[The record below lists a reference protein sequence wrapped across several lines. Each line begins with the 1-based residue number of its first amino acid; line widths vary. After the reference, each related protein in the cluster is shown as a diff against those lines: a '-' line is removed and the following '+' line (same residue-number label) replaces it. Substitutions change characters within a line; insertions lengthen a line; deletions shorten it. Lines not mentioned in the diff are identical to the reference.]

1 MRRPRQTGSGL
12 VEIMVAITIGLLLL
26 SVLVMIFT
34 STKLAQSNQSG
45 LTQLQDNQRTAM
57 TLINTIVE
65 SAGYYPSPQTQAA
78 TDALPASGV
87 FAAGQSITG
96 TSGTGGAS
104 DTLTIR
110 FATAPGDG
118 ILNCNGTS
126 NTGSN
131 NTIYI
136 NQFAINSNNQLTCAL
151 NGGTAQPLVDGVSNM
166 TVQYGV
172 DTNGNGSV
180 NQYFS
185 ASALP
190 AGAAVRSVKVTLTMV
205 NPIANQVQVATQGTN
220 SLTVSWVIG
229 VMNQL

>member
-1 MRRPRQTGSGL
+1 MRHPKQTGSGL
-12 VEIMVAITIGLLLL
+12 VEVMVAITIGLLLL

-45 LTQLQDNQRTAM
+45 LAQLQDNQRTAM
-57 TLINTIVE
+57 TMINTIVQ
-65 SAGYYPSPQTQAA
+65 SAGYYPSPQTQGA

-96 TSGTGGAS
+96 TSGTSNAS
-104 DTLTIR
+104 DTLTVR

-126 NTGSN
+126 NAGSS

-136 NQFAINSNNQLTCAL
+136 NQFAVNNNQLTCAL
-151 NGGTAQPLVDGVSNM
+151 NSGAAQPLVDGVSKM
-166 TVQYGV
+166 TVLYGV

-185 ASALP
+185 ASTLP
-190 AGAAVRSVKVTLTMV
+190 PGAAVRSVKVTLTMV
-205 NPIANQVQVATQGTN
+205 NPLANQVQVAAQGTS

>member
-1 MRRPRQTGSGL
+1 MSRRLQTGSSL
-12 VEIMVAITIGLLLL
+12 VEVMVAITIGLLLL

-45 LTQLQDNQRTAM
+45 LAQLQDNQRTAM
-57 TLINTIVE
+57 TMINTIVE
-65 SAGYYPSPQTQAA
+65 SAGYYPSPQTQTA
-78 TDALPASGV
+78 TTALPASGA

-96 TSGTGGAS
+96 TSGAGGAS
-104 DTLTIR
+104 DTLTVR

-118 ILNCNGTS
+118 ILNCNGSS
-126 NTGSN
+126 NTGSS

-136 NQFAINSNNQLTCAL
+136 NQFAVNNNNQLTCAL
-151 NGGTAQPLVDGVSNM
+151 NSGAAQPLVDGVSKM
-166 TVQYGV
+166 TVLYGV
-172 DTNGNGSV
+172 DTNGTGSA

-205 NPIANQVQVATQGTN
+205 NPLANQVQVSAQN
-220 SLTVSWVIG
+220 PKALTVSWVIG

>member
-1 MRRPRQTGSGL
+1 MRQPKQTGSGL

-45 LTQLQDNQRTAM
+45 LAQLQDNQRTAM
-57 TLINTIVE
+57 TMINAIVQ

-78 TDALPASGV
+78 TDALPASGS

-96 TSGTGGAS
+96 TSGAGGAS

-126 NTGSN
+126 NAGSS

-136 NQFAINSNNQLTCAL
+136 NQFAVNNNQLTCAL
-151 NGGTAQPLVDGVSNM
+151 NSGAAQPLVDGVSKM
-166 TVQYGV
+166 TVLYGV

-185 ASALP
+185 ASTLP
-190 AGAAVRSVKVTLTMV
+190 PGAAVRSVKVTLTMV
-205 NPIANQVQVATQGTN
+205 NPLANQVQVAAQGTS